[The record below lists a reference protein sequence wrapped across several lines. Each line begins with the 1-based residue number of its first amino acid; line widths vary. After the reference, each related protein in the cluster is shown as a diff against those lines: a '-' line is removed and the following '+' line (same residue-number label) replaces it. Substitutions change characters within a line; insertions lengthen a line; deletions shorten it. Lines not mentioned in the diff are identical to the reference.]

1 MKIAIVGA
9 TGATGLCLVQQAVD
23 AGHEVVAIVR
33 NVSKLTIQHENLKAV
48 EGSIFSVDSLVSH
61 FTGCDAVMSCL
72 GSETFRNV
80 TLYSD
85 SIKVIIE
92 ALNKAQVSRF
102 VVMTSWGTSTRAKDG
117 DRSPFLLEW
126 VFKPILLS
134 SKLRDMSRLEKC
146 LEDSHDINYTVVR
159 PPILRDDPVTED
171 EFKVEI
177 DRQYVPGLG
186 YPKINRADVARFM
199 LDSLKTDT
207 YDKKM
212 VAIAV

>member
-23 AGHEVVAIVR
+23 AGHEVIAVMR

-72 GSETFRNV
+72 GSETWRNV
-80 TLYSD
+80 KFYSD

-102 VVMTSWGTSTRAKDG
+102 VGMTSWGTSVRVKRG
-117 DRSPFLLEW
+117 DRSPFMLEW
-126 VFKPILLS
+126 VIKPTFLRSIL
-134 SKLRDMSRLEKC
+134 KDMSRLEKC

-159 PPILRDDPVTED
+159 PPILKDDPVTEG
-171 EFKVEI
+171 ELKVEM

-199 LDSLKTDT
+199 LESLNTDK

-212 VAIAV
+212 VAIAS

>member
-23 AGHEVVAIVR
+23 AGHEVVAVMR

-72 GSETFRNV
+72 GSETWRHVKF
-80 TLYSD
+80 YSD

-102 VVMTSWGTSTRAKDG
+102 VVMTSWGTSTRGG
-117 DRSPFLLEW
+117 DRSPFMLEW
-126 VFKPILLS
+126 VIKPTFLRSIL
-134 SKLRDMSRLEKC
+134 KDMSRLEKC

-159 PPILRDDPVTED
+159 PPILKDDPVTKD

-212 VAIAV
+212 VAIAL